1 MKKSMLALAL
11 VMVSA
16 SISTAAKR
24 FYFVKVI
31 GDGSFSNPWRADA
44 DGFDHAG
51 MIPTGTTG
59 TPLRNWCLV
68 MISTDATGQSVFN
81 ARTGTIALPEKR
93 FLDNLTTTEM
103 TNIKNFLTNHGID
116 PAGIDATTDYDSVI
130 RRVGRKLDSNYDE
143 QQNFIGG
150 LP

>member
-1 MKKSMLALAL
+1 MKKAILALAL
-11 VMVSA
+11 VVVSA
-16 SISTAAKR
+16 SISNAARR
-24 FYFVKVI
+24 FYFAKVI

-51 MIPTGTTG
+51 MIPTDATG

-68 MISTDATGQSVFN
+68 MISTDATGQSAFN
-81 ARTGTIALPEKR
+81 ARTGTVALPAKH
-93 FLDNLTTTEM
+93 FSDNLTTTEIA
-103 TNIKNFLTNHGID
+103 NIETFLTNHGID
-116 PAGIDATTDYDSVI
+116 PTGIDATTDYGSVI